1 MRTRACALLAAI
13 SIVVAAA
20 ASTPFPAAAAA
31 AATSTTGVDAGN
43 AWAITRVDGKWHI
56 SLRLAEPAP
65 FRDAQT
71 QLAVAGKLIG
81 AARESADRH
90 TLTLVTDNPAVDARG
105 PVTLWTPDL
114 ADESAPTGRS
124 ASRSAAPTGPSLATD
139 PGASGPY
146 AVARAEYNFGNE
158 AITLSG
164 LDNHKSELR
173 ALVYSPVG
181 ATGKRPLVVFL
192 HGRHAP
198 CYGSAPSPVPW
209 PCGAGNHPV
218 PSYRGY
224 DASANALASNG
235 DIVVSISADAINAW
249 DFLTVDGGALARAQL
264 VLAHLDL
271 WQRWSTTGGN
281 PFGRSFVGRVNLDN
295 VGLMGHS
302 RGGEGVVRA
311 ALLNGGRRD
320 PYGIRAVVALAP
332 TDFARPTIPGV
343 ATSVILPYCD
353 GDVYDL
359 QGQHFYDDTRYTV
372 KGDNAL
378 RSTVLV
384 HGANHNFFNSE
395 WTPGL
400 SVAPSFDDWFGD
412 PSARPCGTNA
422 PERLNPLEQQAAGRA
437 YIAGWFRM
445 ILGRDASLLPLFDG
459 TGAHVASAGRTIADT
474 SAIAPTSARRD
485 LARFGGPNEA
495 ATTSGAATTNLCSG
509 VPISFGPVPDRNLP
523 FCTTVDDPGQTPSWV
538 PAFLAPG
545 APMPTVTKLRW
556 TGTSGRV
563 RVTLLGARRNLQ
575 PFSALT
581 VRVAPDPNTT
591 GPVDLAVRLTDDDG
605 KKATAVVSDVSHA
618 LERLTGNDFGLPKT
632 VFRTVRI
639 PLSSLRGISLSHV
652 RHVDIL
658 TNQVASG
665 TVFLSDLA
673 LVKRSI
679 GVSAAVD
686 APRLSVNDVTTTEGN
701 SGTKS
706 MRFRLTLSRAATRT
720 VQVHVDAANDFFG
733 DDTVVTPLSRTV
745 MIPPGATSANV
756 DVTVT
761 GNTFDGA
768 DRTFPVVLS
777 IPKEAVLDHSIG
789 TGTVLDDD
797 PTPTL
802 RVGAAAASE
811 GDGVVRFPLT
821 ASGGT
826 TDGIFV
832 DAEIISGSAQLGS
845 DVGPDTTVFGFIEPG
860 LTTGELDVPL
870 VDNGVAEPS
879 ETFSVHVTDVFSAT
893 LVGPATVTGTIVDDD

>member
-1 MRTRACALLAAI
+1 
-13 SIVVAAA
+13 
-20 ASTPFPAAAAA
+20 
-31 AATSTTGVDAGN
+31 
-43 AWAITRVDGKWHI
+43 
-56 SLRLAEPAP
+56 
-65 FRDAQT
+65 
-71 QLAVAGKLIG
+71 
-81 AARESADRH
+81 
-90 TLTLVTDNPAVDARG
+90 
-105 PVTLWTPDL
+105 
-114 ADESAPTGRS
+114 
-124 ASRSAAPTGPSLATD
+124 
-139 PGASGPY
+139 
-146 AVARAEYNFGNE
+146 
-158 AITLSG
+158 
-164 LDNHKSELR
+164 
-173 ALVYSPVG
+173 
-181 ATGKRPLVVFL
+181 
-192 HGRHAP
+192 
-198 CYGSAPSPVPW
+198 
-209 PCGAGNHPV
+209 
-218 PSYRGY
+218 
-224 DASANALASNG
+224 
-235 DIVVSISADAINAW
+235 
-249 DFLTVDGGALARAQL
+249 
-264 VLAHLDL
+264 
-271 WQRWSTTGGN
+271 
-281 PFGRSFVGRVNLDN
+281 
-295 VGLMGHS
+295 
-302 RGGEGVVRA
+302 
-311 ALLNGGRRD
+311 
-320 PYGIRAVVALAP
+320 
-332 TDFARPTIPGV
+332 
-343 ATSVILPYCD
+343 
-353 GDVYDL
+353 
-359 QGQHFYDDTRYTV
+359 
-372 KGDNAL
+372 
-378 RSTVLV
+378 
-384 HGANHNFFNSE
+384 
-395 WTPGL
+395 
-400 SVAPSFDDWFGD
+400 
-412 PSARPCGTNA
+412 
-422 PERLNPLEQQAAGRA
+422 
-437 YIAGWFRM
+437 
-445 ILGRDASLLPLFDG
+445 
-459 TGAHVASAGRTIADT
+459 
-474 SAIAPTSARRD
+474 
-485 LARFGGPNEA
+485 
-495 ATTSGAATTNLCSG
+495 
-509 VPISFGPVPDRNLP
+509 
-523 FCTTVDDPGQTPSWV
+523 V